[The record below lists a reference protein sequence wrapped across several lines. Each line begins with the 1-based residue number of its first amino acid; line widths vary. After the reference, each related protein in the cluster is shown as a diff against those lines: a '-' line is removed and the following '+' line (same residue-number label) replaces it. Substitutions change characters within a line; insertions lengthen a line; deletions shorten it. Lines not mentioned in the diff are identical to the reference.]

1 MQKYSYVADIMTKF
15 KINVENQ
22 NDDAITNVKK
32 ELLNWRLN
40 NEMSMKDVT
49 APVV

>member
-1 MQKYSYVADIMTKF
+1 MNKYKQ
-15 KINVENQ
+15 NVENQ

-40 NEMSMKDVT
+40 NEMSMNDITV
-49 APVV
+49 PVVY